1 MSTAQKTE
9 NEDIKKEAGQEA
21 AFQTGSK
28 TGDTAECTAGECGTC
43 GCADKTAAGKAS
55 DADSGNSADSAEQS
69 AEKSA
74 EERIAELEAEK
85 NDFQDKY
92 LRKSADLENYRKRMV
107 KEKQEIFDYANANL
121 LTDLI
126 GVLDDFDR
134 ALDAGFDAD
143 GKPVA
148 DLKPVIDGVKMIN
161 KQLRSMLETKYD
173 LTVYGE
179 KGDLFDHDKHEA
191 IATDKGAV
199 AEAVCSEVYLK
210 GYMLKDRVI
219 RHAKVMVTMPDGLQ
233 DTARG
238 AAEDSD
244 EPSGN

>member
-1 MSTAQKTE
+1 MNVSQNTE
-9 NEDIKKEAGQEA
+9 NEDIKKEAERQS
-21 AFQTGSK
+21 AFQATCQADSK
-28 TGDTAECTAGECGTC
+28 NAESDRCTADKCGNC
-43 GCADKTAAGKAS
+43 GCGDKAAAAAGDAS
-55 DADSGNSADSAEQS
+55 DTSAEQS
-69 AEKSA
+69 AEKDA
-74 EERIAELEAEK
+74 EQRIAELEAEK

-92 LRKSADLENYRKRMV
+92 LRKSADFENYRKRTA

-161 KQLRSMLETKYD
+161 KQLRSMLENKYD

-199 AEAVCSEVYLK
+199 AESVCSEVYLK

-219 RHAKVMVTMPDGLQ
+219 RHAKVKVTTPDGSQ
-233 DTARG
+233 QAAGKT
-238 AAEDSD
+238 AEDSG
-244 EPSGN
+244 ESCGN

>member
-1 MSTAQKTE
+1 MNVSQNTE
-9 NEDIKKEAGQEA
+9 NDGLKQGAGQNSASQTDSGA
-21 AFQTGSK
+21 AESTQ
-28 TGDTAECTAGECGTC
+28 CTAGECGKC
-43 GCADKTAAGKAS
+43 GSEDETAQHTS
-55 DADSGNSADSAEQS
+55 SEDSV
-69 AEKSA
+69 EKSA

-85 NDFQDKY
+85 NDLQDKY
-92 LRKSADLENYRKRMV
+92 LRKSADLENYRKRTA

-134 ALDAGFDAD
+134 ALEAGFDGD

-148 DLKPVIDGVKMIN
+148 DLTPVIDGVKMIN
-161 KQLRSMLETKYD
+161 KQLRNMLENKYD

-199 AEAVCSEVYLK
+199 AESVCSEVYLK

-219 RHAKVMVTMPDGLQ
+219 RHAKVKVTTPDGSQ
-233 DTARG
+233 DTARED
-238 AAEDSD
+238 AEDSG
-244 EPSGN
+244 ESCGN

>member
-1 MSTAQKTE
+1 MNVSQNTE
-9 NEDIKKEAGQEA
+9 NEDIKKEAEQQASCEA
-21 AFQTGSK
+21 TCQADSK
-28 TGDTAECTAGECGTC
+28 NAESDRRTADKCGNC
-43 GCADKTAAGKAS
+43 GCEGKTADAAGDAS
-55 DADSGNSADSAEQS
+55 DTSAEQS
-69 AEKSA
+69 AEKNA
-74 EERIAELEAEK
+74 EQRIAELEAEK

-92 LRKSADLENYRKRMV
+92 LRKSADFENYRKRTA

-161 KQLRSMLETKYD
+161 KQLRSMLENKYD

-199 AEAVCSEVYLK
+199 AESVCSEVYLK

-219 RHAKVMVTMPDGLQ
+219 RHAKVKVTTPDGSQ
-233 DTARG
+233 QAAGKT
-238 AAEDSD
+238 AEDSG
-244 EPSGN
+244 ESCGN

>member
-1 MSTAQKTE
+1 MNVSQNTEKEEIKQGAEQSSPSHDAGGTA
-9 NEDIKKEAGQEA
+9 D
-21 AFQTGSK
+21 
-28 TGDTAECTAGECGTC
+28 CGECRTC
-43 GCADKTAAGKAS
+43 GGADETAAGNPS
-55 DADSGNSADSAEQS
+55 DTSSGNSVENSV
-69 AEKSA
+69 EKSA

-107 KEKQEIFDYANANL
+107 KEKQEIFDYANTNL

-134 ALDAGFDAD
+134 ALDAGFDAE
-143 GKPVA
+143 GKPVT

-161 KQLRSMLETKYD
+161 KQMRSMLETKYD

-199 AEAVCSEVYLK
+199 AESVCSEVYLK

-219 RHAKVMVTMPDGLQ
+219 RHAKVKVTTPDGSQ
-233 DTARG
+233 QAAGKT
-238 AAEDSD
+238 AEDSG
-244 EPSGN
+244 ESCGN

>member
-1 MSTAQKTE
+1 MNVSQNTE
-9 NEDIKKEAGQEA
+9 NEDIKKEAERQA
-21 AFQTGSK
+21 DFQATCKVDLQGTDS
-28 TGDTAECTAGECGTC
+28 DRCTADKCGNC
-43 GCADKTAAGKAS
+43 GCGDKTAAAAGDAS
-55 DADSGNSADSAEQS
+55 DTSAEQS
-69 AEKSA
+69 AEKDA
-74 EERIAELEAEK
+74 EQRIAELEAEK

-92 LRKSADLENYRKRMV
+92 LRKSADFENYRKRTA

-161 KQLRSMLETKYD
+161 KQLRSMLENKYD

-199 AEAVCSEVYLK
+199 AESVCSEVYLK

-219 RHAKVMVTMPDGLQ
+219 RHAKVKVTTPDGSQ
-233 DTARG
+233 QAAGKT
-238 AAEDSD
+238 AEDSG
-244 EPSGN
+244 ESCGN

>member
-1 MSTAQKTE
+1 MNVSQNTE
-9 NEDIKKEAGQEA
+9 NEDLKQGAEPNSASQTDAQSANSEGAG
-21 AFQTGSK
+21 
-28 TGDTAECTAGECGTC
+28 AGECGGC
-43 GCADKTAAGKAS
+43 GCKGEPAAGKSS
-55 DADSGNSADSAEQS
+55 DASSDNSADSSEQP

-85 NDFQDKY
+85 NDLQDKY
-92 LRKSADLENYRKRMV
+92 LRKSADLENYRKRTA

-134 ALDAGFDAD
+134 ALEAGFDAQ

-161 KQLRSMLETKYD
+161 KQLRSMLENKYD

-199 AEAVCSEVYLK
+199 AESVCSEVYLK

-219 RHAKVMVTMPDGLQ
+219 RHAKVKVTTPDGSQ
-233 DTARG
+233 DTARET
-238 AAEDSD
+238 AEDSG
-244 EPSGN
+244 ESSGS